1 MCSAGNWEHC
11 PGTAVL
17 CYHGTG
23 RLGMQQQLADNEES
37 RRVNE
42 VLMKTFV
49 LGINNRHQIKN
60 LFRVGKRFFSPADCS
75 LKVLPA
81 LDTLAGAPLMSL
93 ALIRGSS
100 LFKNII
106 TPLHNVE
113 EEVHVA
119 WEMQDPTD
127 SYP

>member
-1 MCSAGNWEHC
+1 MCLAGNWEQR

-17 CYHGTG
+17 RYPGMG

-60 LFRVGKRFFSPADCS
+60 LFRVGKGFFSPADCS

-81 LDTLAGAPLMSL
+81 LDTLAGVPLMSL

-100 LFKNII
+100 LFKNI
-106 TPLHNVE
+106 TTSE
-113 EEVHVA
+113 
-119 WEMQDPTD
+119 
-127 SYP
+127 